1 MDFGTMSSWVAIG
14 VTLVLAIYTWYAHAQ
29 RTTKGDIADVQSQI
43 DKQAIS
49 ITQLQTEMKSLPTK
63 DAFHQLELAVTE
75 VKGGMNVLEAEIRPI
90 ALAVRRIEQ
99 FLIDTPHAVKKR

>member
-1 MDFGTMSSWVAIG
+1 MDIGTMAQWAGVA
-14 VTLVLAIYTWYAHAQ
+14 VTILLALYTWYAHAQ

-49 ITQLQTEMKSLPTK
+49 INQLQTEMRSLPTK

-75 VKGGMNVLEAEIRPI
+75 VKGGMKVLETEIRPI
-90 ALAVRRIEQ
+90 ALSVRRIEQ
-99 FLIDTPHAVKKR
+99 FLIDTPGTVKKR